1 AYEYTLD
8 GANEKQAVVYEYS
21 EPKQNV
27 RAYEYQLEVL
37 NEEENE
43 QIEDLNRNKNSHGN
57 NNSTMSEK
65 HNDKPKEKTFE
76 KLKENIKNSVIKVIP
91 IDINMYINRE
101 KLIMENDYD
110 HIHVINLTNS
120 EKVQNNICDQVKKK
134 EKINDYLCLT
144 DEKQEDEYNDLF
156 SKDFDVNKCNS
167 NSNNNNSINYT
178 VNGQNTFSGDNSV
191 VGTNENINFNN
202 IDETQ
207 KDLYFKSNLFKKLKI
222 CGQFNKGFIISKIDL
237 LYFKKEGSN
246 IKQLDDDNSEIK
258 KSNYALFII
267 DQHAADEKSNFEKY
281 NKIFTMKS
289 QKLISK
295 MDLELSP
302 AQIHIIK
309 KYEGIFLAN
318 GFDIEIVEEPINKKR
333 KINFN
338 KEHNVCNTND
348 LYSQLEN
355 VEETLLQIKVYL
367 LSLPVFNGKMLE
379 VTDFMSLLHHL
390 TEYPVNYDAEKI
402 KQYIQNN
409 KNIDNKKETWFN
421 YNFPRPQRI
430 WRILA
435 SKACRNA
442 VMVGKTLNTTE
453 MIKIKKKLS
462 LLQNPWNCP
471 HGRPTI
477 KYIINNIDVQK
488 SFKNYYLKLYDE
500 ITNLTLTKDY
510 ESYRYLFHN
519 HIFFL
524 IMCSKPLLGPVLK
537 FN

>member
-1 AYEYTLD
+1 M
-8 GANEKQAVVYEYS
+8 N
-21 EPKQNV
+21 
-27 RAYEYQLEVL
+27 
-37 NEEENE
+37 
-43 QIEDLNRNKNSHGN
+43 
-57 NNSTMSEK
+57 
-65 HNDKPKEKTFE
+65 
-76 KLKENIKNSVIKVIP
+76 
-91 IDINMYINRE
+91 
-101 KLIMENDYD
+101 
-110 HIHVINLTNS
+110 
-120 EKVQNNICDQVKKK
+120 
-134 EKINDYLCLT
+134 
-144 DEKQEDEYNDLF
+144 
-156 SKDFDVNKCNS
+156 
-167 NSNNNNSINYT
+167 
-178 VNGQNTFSGDNSV
+178 
-191 VGTNENINFNN
+191 
-202 IDETQ
+202 
-207 KDLYFKSNLFKKLKI
+207 LYFKSNLFKKLKI

-237 LYFKKEGSN
+237 F
-246 IKQLDDDNSEIK
+246 
-258 KSNYALFII
+258 NYALFII

-338 KEHNVCNTND
+338 KEHN
-348 LYSQLEN
+348 
-355 VEETLLQIKVYL
+355 
-367 LSLPVFNGKMLE
+367 
-379 VTDFMSLLHHL
+379 
-390 TEYPVNYDAEKI
+390 
-402 KQYIQNN
+402 YIQNN